1 MMKKKI
7 LSLCMVAIML
17 NISVESYAYSLNNI
31 QLATNSDSTSTP
43 SEGGGPSSGGGEAE
57 QPPSAPPD
65 GSNSGDSA
73 QPPSSSGGSTGAGGA
88 GGSTTAPNTPL
99 PNKGGSNSVELDG
112 GIGEWGPDKDK
123 NLPNFNGTEGSE
135 KPDVDNALQE
145 GQYFT
150 ISATVPL
157 GMEFLIKNKDKHG
170 FSTEGIF
177 ISPYYKVI
185 NNGSHTL
192 KVHFESFEYAT
203 SSSNKTSGLIQEEL
217 EKVTILIDEDPMKNV
232 EQINSIWKNIWKVI
246 ENNEIIG
253 QKLRHAIYQVKFR
266 SSMLPLYNILTHTIE
281 FRKENLQL
289 QEKYDNMHNKIDNI
303 LNQAK
308 KELSADEY
316 DLLKMSYEQAKNFAM
331 YKDVM
336 GAVDGK
342 LIPFWFGIHDEIRE
356 ILRKSNSSMPIR
368 SVGQAGMFYYLVWYL
383 PTDLKAIVMTPDF
396 TDFSLE
402 DL

>member
-17 NISVESYAYSLNNI
+17 NFSVESYAYSLNNI
-31 QLATNSDSTSTP
+31 QLATNSDLTNTP
-43 SEGGGPSSGGGEAE
+43 SEGGGTSSGGGGAE
-57 QPPSAPPD
+57 QPPSAPPN
-65 GSNSGDSA
+65 GSDNGGSSA
-73 QPPSSSGGSTGAGGA
+73 QPPSSSGDSTGAGGA

-145 GQYFT
+145 GEYFT

-217 EKVTILIDEDPMKNV
+217 EKLYVVKTPKSGNGKVEMKLNLTYDRPSNPYVKKIDLVPPENSSTITSKLLKSSNSVEQVLGLLDPNEQARLYYGSDLWETPKSENV
-232 EQINSIWKNIWKVI
+232 EKGVEANFNLKLAFSIEGKTTETNPPSGSPGDTTT
-246 ENNEIIG
+246 ESSPSQPPSAPTPSQPSNGTTPGDTSQSSPDSSTQG
-253 QKLRHAIYQVKFR
+253 QQPNGPT
-266 SSMLPLYNILTHTIE
+266 SSEAQNPAGN
-281 FRKENLQL
+281 
-289 QEKYDNMHNKIDNI
+289 
-303 LNQAK
+303 
-308 KELSADEY
+308 
-316 DLLKMSYEQAKNFAM
+316 
-331 YKDVM
+331 
-336 GAVDGK
+336 
-342 LIPFWFGIHDEIRE
+342 
-356 ILRKSNSSMPIR
+356 
-368 SVGQAGMFYYLVWYL
+368 GQQGQRN
-383 PTDLKAIVMTPDF
+383 
-396 TDFSLE
+396 
-402 DL
+402 